1 MPDKLALLGGKPVR
15 KTPFSIWPV
24 FDAAEEQALLASL
37 RSAMWGRLDG
47 NEVERFEQRFAACH
61 GTQHAVAVCNG
72 TVALRIALLAGGIK
86 AGDEVIVPS
95 YTFVAT
101 ASAVVEC
108 NATPIMVDVDL
119 ETFCLD
125 PAAVEA
131 ALSVRTKA
139 IIPVHFAGQP
149 AAMHA
154 LNAIAKKKGLLVIED
169 AAQAPCAQYD
179 GQSVGTLGHMAT
191 FSFQSSKNLTCGEG
205 GIIITNN
212 PDLARACVSVHNCG
226 RLEDKAWYEH
236 YVTGGNYRLTEFQGA
251 LLNAQMDRLAEQ
263 AQRREENGTYLSQ
276 RLAQVP
282 GIAPQKRDDL
292 CTRHAYHLLPYRI
305 DTAEFGISRDEFLA
319 ALVAEGVPSVFGYL
333 YPLHRQPVFVNKAFG
348 PYDGVSKHIDYA
360 AAPCPNADMLCTA
373 QAAWL
378 EQRFFLGT
386 KQDMDDIFNAFEKVY
401 ENRAALRS
409 CEA

>member
-1 MPDKLALLGGKPVR
+1 MSEKLALLGGDPVR
-15 KTPFSIWPV
+15 TAPFPGWPV
-24 FDAAEEQALLASL
+24 FGAAEEQALLETL
-37 RSAMWGRLDG
+37 RSSMWGRLDG
-47 NEVERFEQRFAACH
+47 KEVERFEQRFAECH
-61 GTQHAVAVCNG
+61 GTQHAIAVCNG
-72 TVALRIALLAGGIK
+72 TVALRVALLAGGIE
-86 AGDEVIVPS
+86 AGDEVIVPA

-119 ETFCLD
+119 ETFCLA

-131 ALSVRTKA
+131 ALTARTKA

-149 AAMHA
+149 APMNA
-154 LNAIAKKKGLLVIED
+154 LNAIAKKHGLLVIED
-169 AAQAPCAQYD
+169 AAQAQCAQYD
-179 GQSVGTLGHMAT
+179 GQSVGSLGDMAT

-205 GIIITNN
+205 GIIVTNN
-212 PDLARACVSVHNCG
+212 PDLAQACISIHNCG
-226 RLEDKAWYEH
+226 RVEGKAWYEH
-236 YVTGGNYRLTEFQGA
+236 YVTGGNLRLTEFQGA
-251 LLNAQMDRLAEQ
+251 LLSTQMDRLTEQ
-263 AQRREENGTYLSQ
+263 AQRREENGKYLSQ

-282 GIAPQKRDDL
+282 GITPQKRDDL

-305 DTAEFGISRDEFLA
+305 DTALLGISRDEFLA

-348 PYDGVSKHIDYA
+348 PYAGVSKDIDYA
-360 AAPCPNADMLCTA
+360 ATPCPNADALCTE

-401 ENRAALRS
+401 ENRAALCSRR
-409 CEA
+409 A